1 MKKYFNSTYQILA
14 VFIAASVLLSC
25 EDTFTEPEGV
35 TGTPISQ
42 LADQN
47 ADLDILTA
55 ALTKTN
61 LVSSFN
67 NNNSGQF
74 TVFAP
79 TDAAFIAYFQ
89 ARLANAALVEQDVL
103 NYITNDMNASTS
115 TVTISALA
123 GILSYHVI
131 SSKIPSSDITTAMGF
146 TTLSTA
152 RLSISKTD
160 LGVLLNANGT
170 SVTNAGNGAK
180 VVVADVEASNGI
192 VHVIDRVLVPVS
204 TASALGNTIGVTIS
218 YSSVPP
224 AVSPTLSAAKTA
236 ADANS
241 ADFDVLVYAIV
252 KSGLTSTLTPNKSPL
267 PDFTYF
273 TPTDAAFYTYLSSLT
288 STSITTDAAAIA
300 ALEATPA
307 TTIAEILKAH
317 VVAGRVLSS
326 DLSNGLTVNTLASG
340 KNLTVSISGASVIL
354 KTTGPDATVTSAN
367 VLTNAGVVHRINQV
381 LKP

>member
-1 MKKYFNSTYQILA
+1 M
-14 VFIAASVLLSC
+14 VFFVAGFLISC
-25 EDTFTEPEGV
+25 EDTFTEPESV
-35 TGTPISQ
+35 TGTPISN

-55 ALTKTN
+55 ALVKTN
-61 LVSSFN
+61 LANSFN
-67 NNNSGQF
+67 NNNSGKF

-89 ARLANAALVEQDVL
+89 ARLANAALTEQDVL
-103 NYITNDMNASTS
+103 NYIVIDMNTTTS
-115 TVTISALA
+115 TVKISDLS
-123 GILSYHVI
+123 GILFYHAI
-131 SSKIPSSDITTAMGF
+131 SSKILSADITTAMGF
-146 TTLSTA
+146 TTMNGA

-160 LGVLLNANGT
+160 LGVLLNANGS
-170 SVTNAGNGAK
+170 SVTSAGNGAK
-180 VVVADVEASNGI
+180 VIAADVEASNGV

-204 TASALGNTIGVTIS
+204 TGSALGNTLGITIS
-218 YSSVPP
+218 YTTVPP
-224 AVSPTLSAAKTA
+224 AVSPTLTAAKSAANA
-236 ADANS
+236 SGSDYN
-241 ADFDVLVYAIV
+241 VLVYAIV
-252 KSGLTSTLTPNKSPL
+252 KSGLVSTLTPNKSPL

-273 TPTDAAFYTYLSSLT
+273 TPTDAAFYTFLSSLT

-307 TTIAEILKAH
+307 ETIAEILKAH

-326 DLSNGLTVNTLASG
+326 DLSNGLSVPTLASG
-340 KNLTVSISGASVIL
+340 KNFTVSISGTSVIL
-354 KTTGPDATVTSAN
+354 KTTGPDATVTTAN